1 MLSPFNCFN
10 LLRPKMMITHRYE
23 LKDLKQIGGLAA
35 NTTHPF
41 RTTSNTVDSRASGV
55 VNL

>member
-35 NTTHPF
+35 NTTHPC